1 MTMGTVSFNNRRKVF
16 DVRVGA
22 TRHALPFS
30 KVDPAPNASDPVAS
44 VVVDAD
50 TGRETF
56 TFTMR
61 SGKTGVVHVE
71 QVLEYNK
78 DPHFLR
84 DALLYQLT
92 IEAQSRLAVSPLSR
106 REIMRRLG
114 TSATQLYRL
123 LDQPNYQ
130 KSIDQ
135 LLALLY
141 VLDCHVD
148 IKVSPA
154 HRPKRVA

>member
-1 MTMGTVSFNNRRKVF
+1 MKIRTAAFNNRRKAF
-16 DVRVGA
+16 DVEAGGA
-22 TRHALPFS
+22 LHVLPFS
-30 KVDPAPNASDPVAS
+30 RVEPVPGTDDPVVDVS
-44 VVVDAD
+44 VD
-50 TGRETF
+50 TDTARETF
-56 TFTMR
+56 TFTLR
-61 SGKTGVVHVE
+61 SGATGTVHVE

-78 DPHFLR
+78 DPHYLR

-92 IEAQSRLAVSPLSR
+92 LESQKRVAASPLAK

-123 LDQPNYQ
+123 LDQTNYQ

-141 VLDCHVD
+141 VLDCQVD
-148 IKVSPA
+148 VRVRAK
-154 HRPKRVA
+154 PKRPRAA